1 VVGIACLGL
10 TAAACSSSSSSS
22 SSAPASSS
30 ATASA
35 PSSPS
40 ASASATPTAQA
51 SVNGTAN
58 VAYASSLQFLNENV
72 VKPAFTAATG
82 AGFSGTG
89 NSSGTLSSDILAG
102 EISPNVFESVGSD
115 NITPLEPKFT
125 KWYVP
130 YAGTSMVIAYNP
142 KSKYASEFK
151 AYADGSKPLST
162 LFSTLLQTP
171 GLKLGR
177 TDPNTDPQG
186 RDFIYMLELA
196 QKYYHLP
203 SDTVSKIL
211 GTSNFGT
218 SSNSQI
224 YAESSLDSTLESGQ
238 LDASSAFVT
247 QAIELHLAYI
257 PLPTA
262 INLGSAA
269 LASTYKTATVK
280 LENGMTKSGSPQ
292 VIDITTIGT
301 PTPAGN
307 AFIAYTLSP
316 AGLAQYKAGGFKLIT
331 PTVVG
336 DKSAVPSAVLSELGS

>member
-1 VVGIACLGL
+1 MAGLACLGL

-22 SSAPASSS
+22 SSAPASAS

-40 ASASATPTAQA
+40 ASASSSA
-51 SVNGTAN
+51 SVTGTAN
-58 VAYASSLQFLNENV
+58 VAYASSLEYLNENV

-89 NSSGTLSSDILAG
+89 NASGTLSSDIAAG
-102 EISPNVFESVGSD
+102 EISPNVFESVGGD
-115 NITPLEPKFT
+115 NITPLQPKFT

-162 LFSTLLQTP
+162 LFSSLLQTP

-186 RDFIYMLELA
+186 RDFIFMLELA

-203 SDTVSKIL
+203 SDTVAKIL
-211 GTSNFGT
+211 GTSNFG
-218 SSNSQI
+218 SSNSSQI

-247 QAIELHLAYI
+247 QAVELHLDYI

-262 INLGSAA
+262 INLGDAA
-269 LASTYKTATVK
+269 LASTYATATVK

-292 VIDITTIGT
+292 VIDITSIGT
-301 PTPAGN
+301 PTPAGT

-316 AGLAQYKAGGFKLIT
+316 TGLAQYKAGGFKLIT

-336 DKSAVPSAVLSELGS
+336 DKSSVPSAILSELGS

>member
-1 VVGIACLGL
+1 MAGIACLGL

-22 SSAPASSS
+22 SSTPATSS
-30 ATASA
+30 AAASA
-35 PSSPS
+35 STPAAAPTS
-40 ASASATPTAQA
+40 ASASASA
-51 SVNGTAN
+51 SVTGTAN
-58 VAYASSLQFLNENV
+58 VAYASSLEFLNEHV

-82 AGFSGTG
+82 AGYSGTG
-89 NSSGTLSSDILAG
+89 NSSGTLESDIAAG
-102 EISPNVFESVGSD
+102 EISPNVFEAVGAD
-115 NITPLEPKFT
+115 NITPLEPKYT
-125 KWYVP
+125 KWYIP

-162 LFSTLLQTP
+162 LFSTLLQTS
-171 GLKLGR
+171 GFKLGR

-203 SDTVSKIL
+203 ADTVAKIL

-218 SSNSQI
+218 SNSSQI

-247 QAIELHLAYI
+247 QAIELHLDYI

-262 INLGSAA
+262 INLGDAA
-269 LASTYKTATVK
+269 LSSTYKTATVK
-280 LENGMTKSGSPQ
+280 LENGMTKSGSAQ
-292 VIDITTIGT
+292 VIDITQIGA
-301 PTPAGN
+301 PTPAGT